1 MLTDVSGGAYEK
13 SYDLR
18 PPSAPE
24 ARGYNQE
31 KTKGKARRNRIEP
44 GTAKGIDPE
53 TAKMI
58 LMIALLLLLLG
69 LMMTGVDIKPMIAA
83 LSEIAHAVR

>member
-1 MLTDVSGGAYEK
+1 MKKATISGRQARRKPGATTRR
-13 SYDLR
+13 R
-18 PPSAPE
+18 P
-24 ARGYNQE
+24 N
-31 KTKGKARRNRIEP
+31 GKARRNRIEP

-58 LMIALLLLLLG
+58 LMIALVLLLLG